1 MADSRSAR
9 RASRRG
15 RSPQAPILALER
27 WKVNRHQVGWQ
38 VNCRSFNPGNTM
50 AITTALAAALTLE
63 EIRVIGCLLE
73 KAVTTPDQYPLTINA
88 LTLACNQK
96 SSREPVMSM
105 EQGMVERT
113 ARALEDKHL
122 VSITEGKNGVSK
134 FAQRLCNTLLSSL
147 KFDAAEYAVLCLLL
161 LRGAQT
167 PGELRARS
175 ARLHTFDDNED
186 VKAILQALMDHD
198 SGPLV
203 VRLARRSGR
212 MDHEYTHLLAGELE
226 SVVEEEDVAE
236 RSVTVTRKDDQIAQL
251 QARVSALE
259 HALRDLAERLGE
271 QVELGEIAEEPA
283 AET

>member
-1 MADSRSAR
+1 M
-9 RASRRG
+9 
-15 RSPQAPILALER
+15 
-27 WKVNRHQVGWQ
+27 
-38 VNCRSFNPGNTM
+38 T
-50 AITTALAAALTLE
+50 ITTALTVE
-63 EIRVIGCLLE
+63 EIRVIGSLLE

-122 VSITEGKNGVSK
+122 ISITEGKNGVSK

-147 KFDAAEYAVLCLLL
+147 KFDAAEYAVLCVLL

-167 PGELRARS
+167 PGELRARG
-175 ARLHTFDDNED
+175 ARLHAFDDNED
-186 VKAILQALMDHD
+186 VKAVLQALMDRE
-198 SGPLV
+198 SGPV
-203 VRLARRSGR
+203 VARLPRRSGR
-212 MDHEYTHLLAGELE
+212 MDHEYTHLLAGDLE
-226 SVVEEEDVAE
+226 SVTEEEDVAE
-236 RSVTVTRKDDQIAQL
+236 RSATVTRKDDKIAAL

-271 QVELGEIAEEPA
+271 QVELGEITDERPSEL
-283 AET
+283 